1 MVSQLK
7 DQKYH
12 VVFASSHHYLQ
23 DTKDTKDMFYV
34 CRLLFV
40 HMDVCKETLK
50 VKHCIRKNV
59 REWENFGVWGQALL
73 CPSKL
78 TDT

>member
-12 VVFASSHHYLQ
+12 VVFVSSHHYVQMQ
-23 DTKDTKDMFYV
+23 DTEDMFYV

-50 VKHCIRKNV
+50 VKRCISKNV
-59 REWENFGVWGQALL
+59 REWENLGVWGQPLL